1 MYNVQDFPVE
11 MPRNAQKCPLK
22 PSMANLTFCVIDDY
36 DDFLDIFIKKDWRI
50 LSETS
55 SPFSQ
60 LIICTIEMEKDVIL

>member
-1 MYNVQDFPVE
+1 
-11 MPRNAQKCPLK
+11 
-22 PSMANLTFCVIDDY
+22 MANLTFCVIDDY